1 MEISEV
7 KRGMH
12 VIIDGEMYKV
22 VDFLHVKPGKGAAY
36 MNTRIKNVR
45 TGATIERNFNTNYKI
60 EEARIDRTNVQYL
73 YNDGSTYYF
82 MDNQS
87 YEQVE
92 IPAEKIGDD
101 KVYMIENNNY
111 DMASYNG
118 SLLGITVP
126 EKLEMTVT
134 SIDPASMSSSSSKP
148 TKDAIME
155 TGLVVKIP
163 VFINEGEKIIVTTVD
178 GKYYSRA

>member
-36 MNTRIKNVR
+36 MNTRIKNIK
-45 TGATIERNFNTNYKI
+45 TGASIERNFNTNYKI